1 MAEKAYKDTL
11 NLPATEF
18 PMKANLPQREPEI
31 LARWQQAGL
40 YGRMVAGNAGR
51 PRFLFHDGPP
61 YANGH
66 LHAGHVLN
74 KVLKDIIV
82 KQKNLAGLL
91 TEFVPGWDCHGL
103 PIEREVE
110 KEVGRALKHTDP
122 VAFRRACR
130 AYAQKFVA
138 IQRKEFERLGCVG
151 DYDHP
156 YLTMTNGYEARIL
169 EELGKVVASG
179 AVYRGKKPVYWCAD
193 CETALAEAEVEYHDH
208 SSPSIYVRFPLNDAA
223 RERLHVPAGE
233 PASVVIWTT
242 TPWTL
247 PANLGVAFHP
257 DHTYVAARVGA
268 EVILVAE
275 YLLPAVKQQLKV
287 EAHEIVTSLQGR
299 ELEGLSARHPFLDRD
314 SAFVLADYVT
324 LDTGTGCVH
333 TAPGHG
339 QEDYETGVR
348 YGLPPYSPVDDK
360 GRFTREVGVPGFE
373 GRLVFDTND
382 DVCTLLA
389 ERGLLVGKQ
398 VIAHSYPHCWR
409 SKTPVIFRATTQW
422 FASME
427 RTGLREKALD
437 QIQNHV
443 QWLPSWGKD
452 RIQGMVANR
461 PDWCLS
467 RQRHWGVPIAALRCT
482 ACGEVFTT
490 PELFQHLVPLFEERG
505 ADAWFDLPVEAL
517 VPAGTACPQCGGQ
530 AFARERDILDVWF
543 DSGVSYAAV
552 MEATH
557 GPDTITDL
565 YLEGSD
571 QHRGWFHSA
580 LLHSTLTR
588 GRAPYKTVLTHGFTV
603 DGEGKKLSKSAG
615 NYVLPE
621 EIIKKH
627 GAEVLRLWVA
637 SEDYRNDVSISD
649 EILNGLADA
658 YRKIRNTIRFLL
670 ANLGD
675 FRPERDGVPDARL
688 DVLDR
693 LMKAKARE
701 AFTAMHEAYEAYEF
715 HKVVAGVL
723 NFMTG
728 PLSAMYLDFL
738 KDRLYAERADD
749 PRRRSS
755 QTVLHGIAHD
765 VLVLLSPIVSFTADE
780 AWQLIPRAPGEP
792 DTVFLATWPE
802 AASRPLTDA
811 ERADAQRWNQLAA
824 VRVVVSKALEE
835 VRTAKIIGHT
845 LEAAVTLRVAPGS
858 ALLEAVTDLGPA
870 LREALIVSKLDVV
883 EAPVAAADGVEAVVA
898 VAPGTKCERCWTRSA
913 SVGASASHPT
923 LCARCVG
930 VLENRA

>member
-1 MAEKAYKDTL
+1 MADKAYKDTL
-11 NLPATEF
+11 SLPNTPF
-18 PMKANLPQREPEI
+18 PMKANLPQREPEMLKHWQESRLYERI
-31 LARWQQAGL
+31 VAR
-40 YGRMVAGNAGR
+40 NAGR

-82 KQKNLAGLL
+82 KQKNLQGLQ
-91 TEFVPGWDCHGL
+91 TEFTPGWDCHGL

-130 AYAQKFVA
+130 AYAQKFVS
-138 IQRKEFERLGCVG
+138 IQRKEFERLGCLA
-151 DYDHP
+151 DWDHP
-156 YLTMTNGYEARIL
+156 YLTMNTAYEARIL

-223 RERLHVPAGE
+223 RAKLNIPANV

-247 PANLGVAFHP
+247 PANLAVAFHP
-257 DHTYVAARVGA
+257 EFTYVAARVGG
-268 EVILVAE
+268 EVVLVAE
-275 YLLPAVKQQLKV
+275 SLLSAVKQLLKV
-287 EAHEIVTSLQGR
+287 EAHELLASLPGR
-299 ELEGLSARHPFLDRD
+299 ELEGLSARHPFLERD
-314 SAFVLADYVT
+314 SIFVLADYVT

-339 QEDYETGVR
+339 QEDYETGLR
-348 YGLPPYSPVDDK
+348 YGLEPYSPVDDK
-360 GRFTREVGVPGFE
+360 GRFTKEFPLHE
-373 GRLVFDTND
+373 GKLVFDTND
-382 DVCTLLA
+382 AICDLLA
-389 ERGLLVGKQ
+389 ERGLLVGKV
-398 VIAHSYPHCWR
+398 VISHSYPHCWR

-427 RTGLREKALD
+427 KTGLRERALREIRD
-437 QIQNHV
+437 RVTWI
-443 QWLPSWGKD
+443 PAWGKD
-452 RIQGMVANR
+452 RIEGMVANR

-482 ACGEVFTT
+482 ACDEVFTS
-490 PELFQHLVPLFEERG
+490 PELFAHLVPLFEERG
-505 ADAWFDLPVEAL
+505 ADAWFELTVEHL
-517 VPAGTACPQCGGQ
+517 VPAGTACPHCGGH
-530 AFARERDILDVWF
+530 AFAREKDILDVWF

-552 MEATH
+552 MEATY
-557 GPDTITDL
+557 GADAITDL

-571 QHRGWFHSA
+571 QHRGWFHSS

-588 GRAPYKTVLTHGFTV
+588 DRAPYKTVLTHGFTV

-615 NYVLPE
+615 NYVLPD

-649 EILNGLADA
+649 EILNGLADS
-658 YRKIRNTIRFLL
+658 YRKIRNTVRFLL

-675 FRPERDGVPDARL
+675 FDPARHAVPDAQL

-693 LMKAKARE
+693 LMWAKARE
-701 AFTAMHEAYEAYEF
+701 AQTAMHEAYEGYEF

-755 QTVLHGIAHD
+755 QTVLYRIAHD
-765 VLVLLSPIVSFTADE
+765 LLVLLAPIVSFTADE
-780 AWQLIPRAPGEP
+780 AWQLLPKADGEP
-792 DTVFLATWPE
+792 DSVFLASWPTS
-802 AASRPLTDA
+802 AIRPLTDA
-811 ERADAQRWNQLAA
+811 ERADIELWRQLTTLRTA
-824 VRVVVSKALEE
+824 VSKRLEE
-835 VRTAKIIGHT
+835 ARTAKTIGHT
-845 LEAAVTLRVAPGS
+845 LEAAVSVRLTPGS
-858 ALLEAVTDLGPA
+858 PLLETVRALGPA
-870 LREALIVSKLDVV
+870 LREALIVSNLEVV
-883 EAPVAAADGVEAVVA
+883 EAAVEAAEGVDAVVG
-898 VAPGTKCERCWTRSA
+898 VAPGTKCERCWTRAEDVGRSA
-913 SVGASASHPT
+913 DHPS

-930 VLENRA
+930 VLEARQG